1 MTRFLTRLLRD
12 RRGGVG
18 ALSVLISVLVITGT
32 AATIDAA
39 SVEFRARALQGL
51 ADTAAV
57 SAAGNL
63 ATAETTV
70 RRVLTLKSSEA
81 HVEQVALGEYQGRT
95 DVPIADRFNP
105 HGVTPDAVR
114 VVLREDVPLFFGSV
128 LGIGSVR
135 VQKSAVAIRPARD
148 AAAFSIGSRLLSLDP
163 PVVNALLSQ
172 LIGREIQLTALSY
185 DSLLTSSL
193 NVDDLLD
200 DLGETLSEDDRDE
213 LLTRSLSTR
222 KLVDAMARAT
232 SGQTSLALKNLSASI
247 GTGQDRNLRLDSLI
261 SVAPGV
267 KGDINAKV
275 PVWDLLNAALGEAA
289 GPQTI
294 TLNARVDAPVTA
306 TVRLVVGERE
316 QKSPWLTIARD
327 GTTVV
332 RTAQVRLHVDVTTAN
347 LVGLGRV
354 HLPVYAEVASGKA
367 ALTSINCREDS
378 FDVTARSGV
387 ASVALGEVES
397 SRLADF
403 SRDVALTPAAV
414 LDTSALKVRA
424 AARINVG
431 DSGDIRLRFTRND
444 IDGMKAQTIG
454 SGSILGSTLT
464 SLVAN
469 AQLDIQVLGLG
480 IALPGLPATLRGV
493 LADIAAPLDAVLEDV
508 LKLVGAGIGEADVR
522 AAGLECGHKGSPPT
536 LAA

>member
-1 MTRFLTRLLRD
+1 MKGFLARLLRD
-12 RRGGVG
+12 QRGGVG
-18 ALSVLISVLVITGT
+18 ALSVLISVLVISGA
-32 AATIDAA
+32 AATVDAA

-57 SAAGNL
+57 SAATDL
-63 ATAETTV
+63 TTAETTV
-70 RRVLTLKSSEA
+70 RRVLTLKSSGA
-81 HVEQVALGEYQGRT
+81 RIHQVALGEYQGRA
-95 DVPIADRFNP
+95 DVPLADRFNP
-105 HGVTPDAVR
+105 AGPVPDAVR
-114 VVLREDVPLFFGSV
+114 VVLQEDVPLFFGSV

-135 VQKSAVAIRPARD
+135 VQKSAVAVRPARE

-163 PVVNALLSQ
+163 PIVNALLSQ

-193 NVDDLLD
+193 DVDDLLD
-200 DLGETLSEDDRDE
+200 DLGETLSEDDRDA
-213 LLTRSLSTR
+213 LLKRSLSTR
-222 KLVDAMARAT
+222 KLVDALASQT
-232 SGQTSLALKNLSASI
+232 TGQAHVALKSLSASI

-294 TLNARVDAPVTA
+294 ELNAAVDGPVTA
-306 TVRLVVGERE
+306 RVRLAIGERE

-347 LVGLGRV
+347 LAGLGRV

-367 ALTSINCREDS
+367 ALTSINCRQDS
-378 FDVTARSGV
+378 FDVTARSGI
-387 ASVALGEVES
+387 AGVALGEIES
-397 SRLADF
+397 SRLSDF
-403 SRDVALTPAAV
+403 SRDATLTPAAI
-414 LDTSALKVRA
+414 LDTTALKVRA

-431 DSGDIRLRFTRND
+431 DSGDIRLRFTRSD
-444 IDGMKAQTIG
+444 VDGLKARTIG
-454 SGSILGSTLT
+454 SRSILSTTLT
-464 SLVAN
+464 SLVTN

-480 IALPGLPATLRGV
+480 IALPGVPATLRGV
-493 LADIAAPLDAVLEDV
+493 LTDIAAPLDAVLEDV
-508 LKLVGAGIGEADVR
+508 LELVGAGIGEADIR
-522 AAGLECGHKGSPPT
+522 AAGLQCGNKGSPPT

>member
-1 MTRFLTRLLRD
+1 MTSFLTRLLRD

-57 SAAGNL
+57 SAASNL

-70 RRVLTLKSSEA
+70 RRVLTLKSSGA
-81 HVEQVALGEYQGRT
+81 QVEQVALGEYQGRT

-105 HGVTPDAVR
+105 QGVTPDAVR

-128 LGIGSVR
+128 LGIRSVR
-135 VQKSAVAIRPARD
+135 VEKTAVAIRPARET
-148 AAAFSIGSRLLSLDP
+148 AAFSIGSRLLSLDP
-163 PVVNALLSQ
+163 PIVNALLSQ
-172 LIGREIQLTALSY
+172 LIGREVQLTALSY

-193 NVDDLLD
+193 DVDDLLN

-232 SGQTSLALKNLSASI
+232 SGQTSLALKNLSTSI

-267 KGDINAKV
+267 KGDINARV

-294 TLNARVDAPVTA
+294 TLDAKVDAPVTA
-306 TVRLVVGERE
+306 SVRLVVGERE

-347 LVGLGRV
+347 LAGLGRV

-403 SRDVALTPAAV
+403 SRDVALTPAAI

-431 DSGDIRLRFTRND
+431 DSGDISLRFTRRD
-444 IDGMKAQTIG
+444 IDDLKARTIG
-454 SGSILGSTLT
+454 SGSLLGRTLT

-480 IALPGLPATLRGV
+480 IALPGLPGTLRDI

-508 LKLVGAGIGEADVR
+508 LKLVGAGIGEADIR
-522 AAGLECGHKGSPPT
+522 AAGLQCGHKGSPPT

>member
-1 MTRFLTRLLRD
+1 MKGLLKRLLRD
-12 RRGGVG
+12 QRGGVG
-18 ALSVLISVLVITGT
+18 ALSVLVSVLVITGT

-70 RRVLTLKSSEA
+70 RRVLTLKQSGAS
-81 HVEQVALGEYQGRT
+81 VRQVALGEYRGQA
-95 DVPIADRFNP
+95 DVPVADRFNP
-105 HGVTPDAVR
+105 DGAMPDAVR
-114 VVLREDVPLFFGSV
+114 VVLREDVPLFFGSM

-135 VQKSAVAIRPARD
+135 VEKSAVAIRPARD

-163 PVVNALLSQ
+163 PIVNALLTQ
-172 LIGREIQLTALSY
+172 LIGREIQLTAVSY

-193 NVDDLLD
+193 DVDDLLN
-200 DLGETLSEDDRDE
+200 DLGETLSEDDREE

-222 KLVDAMARAT
+222 KLVDALARGT
-232 SGQTSLALKNLSASI
+232 TGQANVALKSLSASI
-247 GTGQDRNLRLDSLI
+247 GTAPDRNLRLNSLI

-294 TLNARVDAPVTA
+294 ELNAKVDAPVTA
-306 TVRLVVGERE
+306 TVRLAVGERE
-316 QKSPWLTIARD
+316 QKSPWLTVARD

-332 RTAQVRLHVDVTTAN
+332 RTAQVRLHVDITTAN
-347 LVGLGRV
+347 LAGLGRV

-367 ALTSINCREDS
+367 ALTSIDCQTDS
-378 FDVTARSGV
+378 FTVTARSGI
-387 ASVALGEVES
+387 ASVALGEITS
-397 SRLADF
+397 TRLSDF
-403 SRDVALTPAAV
+403 SRDAELTPAAV
-414 LDTSALKVRA
+414 LDTAALKVRG

-431 DSGDIRLRFTRND
+431 DSGDMRLKFTRDD
-444 IDGMKAQTIG
+444 INGLKAQTIG
-454 SGSILGSTLT
+454 SRSILGSTLT

-469 AQLDIQVLGLG
+469 AQLDIQLLGLG
-480 IALPGLPATLRGV
+480 LPVPGLPTTLR
-493 LADIAAPLDAVLEDV
+493 DILGEIAKPLDTVLESV

-522 AAGLECGHKGSPPT
+522 AAGLECGHRGSPPV

>member
-1 MTRFLTRLLRD
+1 MIGLLKRLLRD
-12 RRGGVG
+12 QRGGVG
-18 ALSVLISVLVITGT
+18 ALSVLVSVLVITGT

-70 RRVLTLKSSEA
+70 QRVLTLKQSGAS
-81 HVEQVALGEYQGRT
+81 VRQVALGEYRGQA
-95 DVPIADRFNP
+95 DVPVADRFNP
-105 HGVTPDAVR
+105 NGAIPDAVR
-114 VVLREDVPLFFGSV
+114 VVLREDVPLFFGSM

-135 VQKSAVAIRPARD
+135 VEKSAVAIRPARD

-163 PVVNALLSQ
+163 AVVNALLTQ
-172 LIGREIQLTALSY
+172 LIGREIQLSAVSY

-193 NVDDLLD
+193 DVDDLLN
-200 DLGETLSEDDRDE
+200 DLGETLSEDDRE
-213 LLTRSLSTR
+213 ALLTRNLSTR
-222 KLVDAMARAT
+222 KLVDALARGT
-232 SGQTSLALKNLSASI
+232 TGQANVALKSLSASI
-247 GTGQDRNLRLDSLI
+247 GTMPDRNLRLDSLI

-289 GPQTI
+289 GPKTI
-294 TLNARVDAPVTA
+294 ELNAKVDAPVTA
-306 TVRLVVGERE
+306 TVRLAVGERE
-316 QKSPWLTIARD
+316 QKSPWLTVARD

-347 LVGLGRV
+347 LAGLGRV

-367 ALTSINCREDS
+367 ALTAIDCQTDS
-378 FDVTARSGV
+378 FTVTARSGI
-387 ASVALGEVES
+387 ASVALGEITS
-397 SRLADF
+397 ARLSDF
-403 SRDVALTPAAV
+403 SRDAQLSPAAV

-431 DSGDIRLRFTRND
+431 DSGDMRLKFTRDD
-444 IDGMKAQTIG
+444 INGLKAQTIG
-454 SGSILGSTLT
+454 SKSILGSTLT

-469 AQLDIQVLGLG
+469 AQLDIQLLGLG
-480 IALPGLPATLRGV
+480 LPIPGLPTTLR
-493 LADIAAPLDAVLEDV
+493 DILGEIAKPLDAVLESV

-522 AAGLECGHKGSPPT
+522 AAGLECGYKGSPPI

>member
-1 MTRFLTRLLRD
+1 MRALLTRLLRD

-18 ALSVLISVLVITGT
+18 ALSVLISVLVTSAT

-57 SAAGNL
+57 SAATDL
-63 ATAETTV
+63 TTAETTV
-70 RRVLTLKSSEA
+70 RRVLTLKSSA
-81 HVEQVALGEYQGRT
+81 ATVEQVALGEYRGQA
-95 DVPIADRFNP
+95 DIPIADRFNP
-105 HGVTPDAVR
+105 HGPIPDAVR
-114 VVLREDVPLFFGSV
+114 VVLKEDVPLFFGSV

-135 VQKSAVAIRPARD
+135 VQKTAVAIRPARD

-163 PVVNALLSQ
+163 PIVNSLLSQ
-172 LIGREIQLTALSY
+172 LIGRQIQLTALSY
-185 DSLLTSSL
+185 DSLLTSSID
-193 NVDDLLD
+193 VDDLLD
-200 DLGETLSEDDRDE
+200 QLGEDLSVDDRDE
-213 LLTRSLSTR
+213 LLTRNVSTR
-222 KLVDAMARAT
+222 RLVDAMAEGT
-232 SGQTSLALKNLSASI
+232 SGQTRVALESLSASI
-247 GTGQDRNLRLDSLI
+247 GAGSDRDLKLSSLV

-275 PVWDLLNAALGEAA
+275 PVWDLLNAALGDAA
-289 GPQTI
+289 GPQTV
-294 TLNARVDAPVTA
+294 TLNATVDAPVTA
-306 TVRLVVGERE
+306 TVRLAIGERE
-316 QKSPWLTIARD
+316 QNSPWLTVARD

-347 LVGLGRV
+347 LAGLGRV

-367 ALTSINCREDS
+367 ALSEIDCRADT
-378 FDVTARSGV
+378 FDVIARSGV

-403 SRDVALTPAAV
+403 SRDATLSPAAI
-414 LDTSALKVRA
+414 LDTSALKVRTS
-424 AARINVG
+424 ARVNVA
-431 DSGDIRLRFTRND
+431 DSGDRTLRFTRND
-444 IDGMKAQTIG
+444 IDGLKAQTIG
-454 SGSILGSTLT
+454 SGSILGTTLS
-464 SLVAN
+464 SLVGN

-480 IALPGLPATLRGV
+480 IALPGLPSTLKAI
-493 LADIAAPLDAVLEDV
+493 LADIAAPLDTVLDQV
-508 LKLVGAGIGEADVR
+508 LQLVGVGIGEADIR

>member
-1 MTRFLTRLLRD
+1 MIGLLKRLLRD

-18 ALSVLISVLVITGT
+18 ALSVLVSVLVITGT

-70 RRVLTLKSSEA
+70 RRVLTLKQSGAS
-81 HVEQVALGEYQGRT
+81 VRQVALGEYRGKT
-95 DVPIADRFNP
+95 DVPVADRFNP
-105 HGVTPDAVR
+105 NGAMPDAVR
-114 VVLREDVPLFFGSV
+114 VVLREDVPLFFGSM
-128 LGIGSVR
+128 LGISSVR
-135 VQKSAVAIRPARD
+135 VEKSAVAIRPARD

-163 PVVNALLSQ
+163 AVVNALLTQ
-172 LIGREIQLTALSY
+172 LIGREIQLSAVSY

-193 NVDDLLD
+193 DVDDLLN
-200 DLGETLSEDDRDE
+200 DLGETLSEDDRE
-213 LLTRSLSTR
+213 ALLTRNLSTR
-222 KLVDAMARAT
+222 KLVDALARGT
-232 SGQTSLALKNLSASI
+232 TGQANVALKSLSASI
-247 GTGQDRNLRLDSLI
+247 GTMPDRNLRLDSLI

-289 GPQTI
+289 GPKTI
-294 TLNARVDAPVTA
+294 ELNAKVDAPVTA
-306 TVRLVVGERE
+306 TVRLAVGERE
-316 QKSPWLTIARD
+316 QKSPWLTVARD

-347 LVGLGRV
+347 LAGLGRV

-367 ALTSINCREDS
+367 ALTAIDCQTDS
-378 FDVTARSGV
+378 FTVTARSGI
-387 ASVALGEVES
+387 ASVALGEITS
-397 SRLADF
+397 ARLSDF
-403 SRDVALTPAAV
+403 SRDAQLSPAAV

-431 DSGDIRLRFTRND
+431 DSGDMRLKFTRAD
-444 IDGMKAQTIG
+444 INGLKAQTIG
-454 SGSILGSTLT
+454 SKSILGSTLT

-469 AQLDIQVLGLG
+469 AQLDIQLLGLG
-480 IALPGLPATLRGV
+480 LPIPGLPTTLR
-493 LADIAAPLDAVLEDV
+493 DILGEIAKPLDAVLESV

-522 AAGLECGHKGSPPT
+522 AAGLECGYKGSPPV